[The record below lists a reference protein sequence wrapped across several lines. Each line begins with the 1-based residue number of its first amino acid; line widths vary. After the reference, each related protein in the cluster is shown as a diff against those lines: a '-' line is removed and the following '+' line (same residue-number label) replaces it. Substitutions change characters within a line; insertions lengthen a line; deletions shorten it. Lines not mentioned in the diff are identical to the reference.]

1 MFDFF
6 GTILGWLQT
15 LANFIVSLVES
26 LILAIVAL
34 SASSSLPLTLVS
46 FMPAILGASI
56 TIVVAVMV
64 VKFLIGR

>member
-46 FMPAILGASI
+46 YMPAILGASI
-56 TIVVAVMV
+56 TIAVAVMV